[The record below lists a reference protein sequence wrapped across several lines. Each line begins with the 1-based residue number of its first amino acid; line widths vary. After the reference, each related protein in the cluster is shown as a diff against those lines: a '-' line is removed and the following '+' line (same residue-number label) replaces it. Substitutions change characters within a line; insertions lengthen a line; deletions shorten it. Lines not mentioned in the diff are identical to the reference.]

1 MRQRRIQR
9 RSTVRTKFWQPL
21 SRSIFWLP
29 RLWPSTDQIV
39 DNWYDIA
46 MCAIPRH
53 CETCLNCP
61 PWDLNLIARSRYTH
75 TSAVLSRY
83 FNHILYLRDITF
95 DVLSRIKKKKCRHSA
110 NKLKRYHRAAS
121 FAFVGLFRRY
131 WWFVFY
137 FLFLFPFIYLFL
149 YFPCDVHFSFLC
161 KAITFSVAEFGV
173 KKKRKKLIK
182 QRCHVIRKKVWISAE
197 TVHLYKIKIWRFL
210 SFKSSIFLISLSS
223 SFLFLPC
230 FFVSFTNS

>member
-61 PWDLNLIARSRYTH
+61 PWDLNPIARSRYTH

-95 DVLSRIKKKKCRHSA
+95 DVLSRIKKKKMPPFREQTKTISPRGIIRIRWTFPPLLMVCF
-110 NKLKRYHRAAS
+110 LFFIS
-121 FAFVGLFRRY
+121 FSLY
-131 WWFVFY
+131 LFVFIFSLWRP
-137 FLFLFPFIYLFL
+137 FLFFMQSDYI
-149 YFPCDVHFSFLC
+149 FSRRIRC
-161 KAITFSVAEFGV
+161 
-173 KKKRKKLIK
+173 KKKKK
-182 QRCHVIRKKVWISAE
+182 
-197 TVHLYKIKIWRFL
+197 KINKTT
-210 SFKSSIFLISLSS
+210 
-223 SFLFLPC
+223 LPRY
-230 FFVSFTNS
+230 S